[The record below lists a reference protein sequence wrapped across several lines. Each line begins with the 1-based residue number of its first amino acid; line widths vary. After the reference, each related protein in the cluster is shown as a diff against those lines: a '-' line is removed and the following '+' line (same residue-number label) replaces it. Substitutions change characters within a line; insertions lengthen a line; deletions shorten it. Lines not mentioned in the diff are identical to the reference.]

1 MPAKPSRTLTAAA
14 AFVLAAGLST
24 AIATP
29 PALAA
34 TATPSAHVSSLSSLA
49 LAAAPTPADDGAYV
63 ASENWLDSRMV
74 DLQISSPAVGIT
86 VPVRMLIPP
95 GWSPT
100 ATQTWPV
107 LYLLQGAHDDYTSWT
122 RETNIEAFTANRN
135 VIVVMPS
142 AGPTGIPTQW
152 YNGGKDSPDYETF
165 QVTELWQILQRDF
178 RAGALRSVAGVSTGG
193 YGAFIE
199 AAHHPGTFAAAA
211 SYSGILDTTFFSIP
225 QIVQGIVMRENL
237 DPNSLWGDPTAN
249 AALWNADN
257 PYAQILNLRGTT
269 LFLSQGTGVGGNGD
283 PEGEALEASLLP
295 QTIAFMFALGA
306 DNIPATTDI
315 YIGGVHNWSSWQG
328 EFTKSWP
335 LLAASLGL
343 PS

>member
-1 MPAKPSRTLTAAA
+1 MPAKPRRTLTAAA
-14 AFVLAAGLST
+14 TLALAAGLST
-24 AIATP
+24 SLGAP
-29 PALAA
+29 PALASA
-34 TATPSAHVSSLSSLA
+34 PTAASQISSLA

-63 ASENWLDSRMV
+63 VSETWLDSRMV
-74 DLQISSPAVGIT
+74 DVQISSPALGLT
-86 VPVRMLIPP
+86 APVRMLVPP

-122 RETNIEAFTANRN
+122 RETNIEAFTATRN

-142 AGPTGIPTQW
+142 GGPTGIPTQW
-152 YNGGKDSPDYETF
+152 YNGGKDSPDYEVF
-165 QVTELWQILQRDF
+165 QVTELWQLLQRNF
-178 RAGALRSVAGVSTGG
+178 RAGAVRSVAGVSTGG

-211 SYSGILDTTFFSIP
+211 SYSGILDTTFFGIP
-225 QIVQGIVMRENL
+225 QVVEGIVARELL

-257 PYAQILNLRGTT
+257 PYAQILSLHGTA
-269 LFLSQGTGVGGNGD
+269 LFLSQGTGLGGSGD
-283 PEGEALEASLLP
+283 PEGQALEASLFP
-295 QTIAFMFALGA
+295 QAIAFMFALGQ
-306 DNIPATTDI
+306 DKIPASTDI
-315 YIGGVHNWSSWQG
+315 YLGGVHDWSSWQG